1 MNVLRWRSARF
12 RSISARIRNT
22 RISTF
27 RLARL
32 DSPEAEE
39 QRNVAGMLIR
49 EGRCD
54 AFYVRINAETTINEK
69 RRILADNRRRMAAMK
84 QLHPD
89 LKSWQ
94 EQVDSGNAIR
104 AGKGQNNYWEHY
116 LSSVTKLIRTSQTV
130 QHLPVAK
137 YFFQKEKDRWHSF
150 NSPLSF
156 FFNTLSDRLVYWGVL
171 YWPMPWWNEVLGYE
185 ALDLFFKD

>member
-1 MNVLRWRSARF
+1 
-12 RSISARIRNT
+12 
-22 RISTF
+22 
-27 RLARL
+27 
-32 DSPEAEE
+32 
-39 QRNVAGMLIR
+39 VAGILIR

-104 AGKGQNNYWEHY
+104 AGKGQNNY
-116 LSSVTKLIRTSQTV
+116 
-130 QHLPVAK
+130 
-137 YFFQKEKDRWHSF
+137 
-150 NSPLSF
+150 
-156 FFNTLSDRLVYWGVL
+156 
-171 YWPMPWWNEVLGYE
+171 
-185 ALDLFFKD
+185 